1 MTEQH
6 PGKSTD
12 ESGIR
17 VLIADDQALVR
28 AGLSTMLGTEPG
40 ISVVGEAADGATAV
54 EIARS
59 LRPDVVCMD
68 IRMPGTDGIAATRAL
83 CGPEVDE
90 PIPVLILTTFDVD
103 DYLFGA
109 LEAGA
114 SGFLLKD
121 TEPATLIEAVRSVA
135 AGHGMLSNALTK
147 RVLHEVVTRRRLQPV
162 TAGRA
167 SELLTRREL
176 DILLL
181 LAQGMSNDEIAREL
195 FLEVA
200 TVKSH
205 LARAM
210 PKLGVKSRLQAV
222 VWAYQNG
229 VVDLGN

>member
-1 MTEQH
+1 MTDVS
-6 PGKSTD
+6 PAGTTV
-12 ESGIR
+12 R
-17 VLIADDQALVR
+17 VVVADDQPLVR
-28 AGLSTMLGTEPG
+28 AGLSTLLATEPG
-40 ISVVGEAADGATAV
+40 IEVVGQAGDGATAV
-54 EIARS
+54 ELAHA

-68 IRMPGTDGIAATRAL
+68 IRMPGKDGIAATREL
-83 CGPEVDE
+83 CGPDVAD

-103 DYLFGA
+103 EYLFGA

-121 TEPATLIEAVRSVA
+121 AEPETLVEAVRSVA
-135 AGHGMLSNALTK
+135 AGHGMLANALTR
-147 RVLHEVVTRRRLQPV
+147 RVLREVVTRRRTQTV
-162 TAGRA
+162 TAARA
-167 SELLTRREL
+167 SELLTAREL

-195 FLEVA
+195 YLEVS

-229 VVDLGN
+229 IVDVVG